1 MTTFHLKFS
10 PQRRDDRL
18 DLQKRGDTL
27 LINGEAFDPSAY
39 DASLPQNN
47 LIVCEP
53 TQLEDGWSVTII
65 LPHGATAPRV
75 TRFPDPITVSAD
87 GPVELPPY
95 EGPDED
101 EEQLR
106 VAVAAKLSERDTHET
121 TSDKH
126 DIIIPKPFTL
136 SELPEGVYFTE
147 TASPFERF
155 PKFGAVVAHVIG
167 TASLIDLEILRVAV
181 GQHGSGSLLAIET
194 AFKMLKNDKDKA
206 HYSRLF
212 AERTGRPLVWRTI
225 KWAHDFLK
233 PIYDIRN
240 AFAHRIWGECPAIPN
255 ALLLA
260 DPADRLS
267 GHAAFSQLLGHRQIE
282 EETQILMRIA
292 TGQGGS
298 KLSEADAKAIL
309 EMAVSRQ
316 NTPSRIKAFEMTF
329 GNPMDFRAPAAEV
342 WTANDFRNAAIAVD
356 IARIRVVERLQ
367 KISQWLNGSLTEEEL
382 EPLPENPSKKGRR

>member
-1 MTTFHLKFS
+1 MN
-10 PQRRDDRL
+10 
-18 DLQKRGDTL
+18 LQKRGDTL
-27 LINGEAFDPSAY
+27 LINGKAFDPSAY
-39 DASLPQNN
+39 DASLPQNSW
-47 LIVCEP
+47 IVGEP
-53 TQLEDGWSVTII
+53 TQLKDSWYVTII
-65 LPHGATAPRV
+65 LPHAASAPRA
-75 TRFPDPITVSAD
+75 TRFPEAIIVSAD

-101 EEQLR
+101 EGGLR
-106 VAVAAKLSERDTHET
+106 VAVTAKLSERDTHET

-126 DIIIPKPFTL
+126 DIKIPKPFTL
-136 SELPEGVYFTE
+136 SELPEGVYFGE

-181 GQHGSGSLLAIET
+181 GQHGGGSLLAIET
-194 AFKMLKNDKDKA
+194 AFKMLKNDKDKS

-212 AERTGRPLVWRTI
+212 AERTGRPLVWQTI
-225 KWAHDFLK
+225 KWAHDFSK
-233 PIYDIRN
+233 PVYDIRN
-240 AFAHRIWGECPAIPN
+240 AFAHRIWGDCPAIPN

-260 DPADRLS
+260 DPADRLN

-282 EETQILMRIA
+282 EEMQILVRIA

-316 NTPSRIKAFEMTF
+316 NAPSRIKAFDMTF

-342 WTANDFRNAAIAVD
+342 WTANDFKNAALAAN
-356 IARIRVVERLQ
+356 IARIHIVERLQ
-367 KISQWLNGSLTEEEL
+367 KISEWLNGSLTEEEL
-382 EPLPENPSKKGRR
+382 EPLPEKPSKKERR